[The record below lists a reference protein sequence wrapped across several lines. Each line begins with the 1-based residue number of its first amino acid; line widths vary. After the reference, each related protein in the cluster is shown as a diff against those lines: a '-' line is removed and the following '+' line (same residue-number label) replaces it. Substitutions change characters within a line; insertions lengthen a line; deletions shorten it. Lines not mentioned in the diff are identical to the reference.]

1 MSSPISPTST
11 PPSRQ
16 PLVCSLYL
24 WVYFW
29 GCSFLKAT
37 FLQRNFIP
45 GGLVAKL
52 CPTLVTPWTVPWQAP
67 LSMGFSWQEH
77 WSGLPFPS
85 QGDLPKP
92 GIEPWSP
99 ALQADSLP
107 TELQG
112 SPCLSLGIPQKSLEV
127 VLLKGEAAWTINS
140 YQISVDNART
150 PEAFRATPCRRLSCA
165 GWILMQLDSPR
176 GHWAL
181 LGRPCH
187 LQPFEV
193 RLCLFLSHGWWG
205 LRAHSRPFC
214 TRVQWV
220 LARSPAEIGSEI

>member
-1 MSSPISPTST
+1 
-11 PPSRQ
+11 
-16 PLVCSLYL
+16 
-24 WVYFW
+24 
-29 GCSFLKAT
+29 
-37 FLQRNFIP
+37 
-45 GGLVAKL
+45 
-52 CPTLVTPWTVPWQAP
+52 
-67 LSMGFSWQEH
+67 MGFSWQEH

-187 LQPFEV
+187 LQPLKLGCVFS
-193 RLCLFLSHGWWG
+193 CLMVDGASERTAGRSAPG
-205 LRAHSRPFC
+205 CSGCLRDLQQR
-214 TRVQWV
+214 
-220 LARSPAEIGSEI
+220 